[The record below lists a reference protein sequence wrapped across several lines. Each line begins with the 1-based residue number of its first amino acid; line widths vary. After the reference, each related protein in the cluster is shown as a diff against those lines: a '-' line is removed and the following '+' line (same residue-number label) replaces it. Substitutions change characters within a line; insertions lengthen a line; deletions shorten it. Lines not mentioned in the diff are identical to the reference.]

1 VSSKNTNR
9 AKQISCLTPLL
20 VIVLAAGCIIAL
32 AGFGGLALA
41 PRLAAQSFGP
51 PSPGLDQVQTA
62 IYSIQLLLQKN
73 NLALPVDPA
82 GNPKAFTVGS
92 GESVNSIA
100 LNLENAGIIRDAGAF
115 RLYLIYSGLD
125 KGIQA
130 GDHQL
135 SPAQN
140 ALEIAKGIQDATTK
154 ILTLHIYAGWRT
166 EEIASALQSNGF
178 LISPQNFLSAANAL
192 SGEKVLLGYPDIK
205 GVEGFLFPGDYRFNR
220 DVSTNDVLATF
231 LRQFD
236 QGVSQDLRD
245 AFQRQGLSLIEAV
258 TLASIVQKEA
268 VVPDEQPIIASVF
281 LNRIHKGM
289 KLDSD
294 PTVQFAIGFDPV
306 KKTWWKNPLSAS
318 DLKID
323 SPYNTY
329 LYTGLPPGPISNPGI
344 SALQAVAYPAQTPY
358 YYFRARCD
366 GSGRHFFSATYEEHL
381 NNACQ

>member
-1 VSSKNTNR
+1 M
-9 AKQISCLTPLL
+9 TPLL
-20 VIVLAAGCIIAL
+20 VILLGAACILIL
-32 AGFGGLALA
+32 AGLGGLAVA
-41 PRLAAQSFGP
+41 PRLAEQSFGP
-51 PSPGLDQVQTA
+51 PSPGLGQFEKA
-62 IYSIQLLLQKN
+62 LYSIQLLLQKN
-73 NLALPVDPA
+73 NLLEPADPA
-82 GNPKAFTVGS
+82 GSAKPFTIDQ

-135 SPAQN
+135 SPAQT
-140 ALEIAKGIQDATTK
+140 ALEVAKGIQDATPR
-154 ILTLHIYAGWRT
+154 ILTLRVYAGWRT
-166 EEIASALQSNGF
+166 EEIAAALQSNGF
-178 LISPQNFLSAANAL
+178 LIDAQNFLTAAAEL
-192 SGEKVLLGYPDIK
+192 KGEKVLLGYPDIQS
-205 GVEGFLFPGDYRFNR
+205 VEGYLFPDDYRFNR
-220 DVSTNDVLATF
+220 DVTAEEILMTM
-231 LRQFD
+231 LQHFD
-236 QGVSQDLRD
+236 EAVSQDLRD
-245 AFQRQGLSLIEAV
+245 AIRRQGLSLEDAV

-281 LNRIHKGM
+281 YNRMQKGM

-294 PTVQFAIGFDPV
+294 PTVQYALGFDPV

-318 DLKID
+318 DLKFV

-329 LYTGLPPGPISNPGI
+329 INTGLPPGPISNLGI